1 MGNTKVVVKEA
12 TQKPQPEVQQPIS
25 ISSVTATKVNE
36 LTVTFANAVGSPSAI
51 TFAVK
56 KGNSAVETASTKWS
70 DDKTSVV
77 IKTVAKM
84 TKGTYTVTAK
94 DGETETTG
102 SAEVVAQYVASIEIL
117 NNVALTGTHK
127 FSTTGGAIEGG
138 ECYVYYDVLD
148 QYGESLRSSTSIEWS
163 TSTAKP
169 TDKRTEGKLILTRSD
184 QKAFTYGE
192 QIYVTGVY
200 GKTGVSVT
208 KTLTIGA
215 KQSLDTVEV
224 VGFAKKGTNTLLTSL
239 PAGFKT
245 GAYYMLFTVK
255 DQNGNAMSVE
265 KDYLASGDTQV
276 TFVSDNVLVVKEIK
290 DGETIVNI
298 DGTDYKAVL
307 VTPGQNVD
315 KGGEVTITAI
325 ANKTGKKTECKLVV
339 GNAQILKSFTMS
351 APDGVVA
358 DGETV
363 EIPFVA
369 LDQDGKDITAFTTLA
384 NQTDFSNLTL
394 NSSEGV
400 LYLEE
405 QNDGTAKLK
414 YADSKTRWGSDSADG
429 IDRPISLTSVVVGGD
444 TSNLM
449 IYVSDKARPDAIKD
463 VDMSSVLVEGGSIK
477 YTLSDFTF
485 LDQYGREIKG
495 FSRPDSDD
503 RFENANRGYVKDNGF
518 FAAAASGN
526 IIGGT
531 DFDKYAFGIKVE
543 YKGNANYLTTDTVAD
558 TLNTKKLSDVIYD
571 ETANIMDSNGILTR
585 KATGKTLVTS
595 SGAVTA
601 STDNQ
606 TVKFTIV
613 KQKQVA
619 NSQLEEV
626 STAKTKS
633 FKIVNINK
641 VSSFE
646 IKDLKKQ
653 FVPTDVSGSAN
664 LFIYN
669 GSSLTSTEFN
679 NAVSAGAIDNDHT
692 QTVKV
697 VGKFNGETVE
707 VPHSYYTIQGS
718 KLGSAT
724 NADGTIAESAKTEN
738 GHKLTVVTTNADK
751 FAYKDL
757 YDANSSNGT
766 RKDTTDTIVATIY
779 SRTNTKLD
787 VAKKTLTISDAKPS
801 ATTIKAGDAYTYLP
815 TDTKI
820 GSISTGSA
828 GLLNVNV
835 TVTNG
840 DAKNNLPGSE
850 AEKFFTEY
858 GPKGFKVVD
867 QYDVDIT
874 DSVESADKLTFKV
887 SNAVENASGYA
898 DNNFTVN
905 SNDSKN
911 ASITGAELGDKF
923 TLTVTADYNGAVS
936 KNITITV
943 GADRSAFVSSNAAGN
958 SYKNQLVKN
967 WLEPQRTAGLG
978 N

>member
-1 MGNTKVVVKEA
+1 MVKAVE
-12 TQKPQPEVQQPIS
+12 QKPDQPDVQQPIS

-56 KGNSAVETASTKWS
+56 KGNSAVETASTTWS

-77 IKTVAKM
+77 IRTVAKM

-127 FSTTGGAIEGG
+127 FSTGGAIEGG

-169 TDKRTEGKLILTRSD
+169 TDKRSEGKLILTRSD
-184 QKAFTYGE
+184 EKAFTYGE

-208 KTLTIGA
+208 KTLTIGS
-215 KQSLDTVEV
+215 KQALDTVEV

-239 PAGFKT
+239 PSGFKT

-265 KDYLASGDTQV
+265 NNYLASGDTQV

-325 ANKTGKKTECKLVV
+325 ANKTGKKTECKLIV

-358 DGETV
+358 DGEIV

-369 LDQDGKDITAFTTLA
+369 LDQNGEDIKDFTTLA
-384 NQTDFSNLTL
+384 SQTDFSNLTL
-394 NSSEGV
+394 NASEGY

-414 YADSKTRWGSDSADG
+414 YADSSKLDWANDSADG
-429 IDRPISLTSVVVGGD
+429 IDRPVSLTSVVVGGD

-463 VDMSSVLVEGGSIK
+463 VDMSSVLVEGGEIK

-495 FSRPDSDD
+495 FDRDDSDD
-503 RFENANRGYVKDNGF
+503 RFANANRGYVKDNGF

-531 DFDKYAFGIKVE
+531 DYSGYSFGVKVE
-543 YKGNANYLTTDTVAD
+543 YKGNTKYLTTVDAAD
-558 TLNTKKLSDVIYD
+558 TLNAANTSAVIKD
-571 ETANIMDSNGILTR
+571 ESGV
-585 KATGKTLVTS
+585 ATGKTLVTS

-613 KQKQVA
+613 KQKTG
-619 NSQLEEV
+619 SQLEEV

-669 GSSLTSTEFN
+669 GSVTKTLLNT
-679 NAVSAGAIDNDHT
+679 AVTAGAIDSDHT

-697 VGKFNGETVE
+697 VGKFNGESVE
-707 VPHSYYTIQGS
+707 IPHSYYTIQGN
-718 KLGSAT
+718 KLGSDK
-724 NADGTIAESAKTEN
+724 NADGEIIESDNSED
-738 GHKLTVVTTNADK
+738 GHKLTVVATNADK

-779 SRTNTKLD
+779 NNNGDKLD
-787 VAKKTLTISDAKPS
+787 VTKKTLTISDNNPA

-815 TDTKI
+815 DETRI
-820 GSISTGSA
+820 GWVATGSSL
-828 GLLNVNV
+828 GYLNVGVN
-835 TVTNG
+835 VTNG
-840 DAKNNLPGSE
+840 DDKYNLPDSE
-850 AEKFFTEY
+850 AEKFFVDY
-858 GPKGFKVVD
+858 GPNGFKVFD

-874 DSVESADKLTFKV
+874 SVVENDDKLTFKV

-905 SNDSKN
+905 SNDSCLTY
-911 ASITGAELGDKF
+911 ITGAELGDKF
-923 TLTVTADYNGAVS
+923 TLTVTADWNGTAS
-936 KNITITV
+936 KDITITV
-943 GADRSAFVSSNAAGN
+943 GADYCAFISSNSNGN
-958 SYKNQLVKN
+958 FYRDYLVKTY
-967 WLEPQRTAGLG
+967 LEPQRTAGLG

>member
-12 TQKPQPEVQQPIS
+12 AQKPQPEVQQPIS
-25 ISSVTATKVNE
+25 ISSVSATKVNE

-51 TFAVK
+51 TFSVK

-77 IKTVAKM
+77 IRTVAKM

-239 PAGFKT
+239 PAGFKEK
-245 GAYYMLFTVK
+245 AYYMLFTVK
-255 DQNGNAMSVE
+255 DQNGNSMSVE
-265 KDYLASGDTQV
+265 NEYLKSGDTQV

-414 YADSKTRWGSDSADG
+414 YADSKTRWESDSADG

-463 VDMSSVLVEGGSIK
+463 VDMSSVLVEGGEIK

-495 FSRPDSDD
+495 FSRDDSND
-503 RFENANRGYVKDNGF
+503 RFANANRGYVKDNGF
-518 FAAAASGN
+518 FKAAASGTQ
-526 IIGGT
+526 IGGT
-531 DFDKYAFGIKVE
+531 DYSGYSFGVKVE
-543 YKGNANYLTTDTVAD
+543 YKGNANYLTTVDTPN
-558 TLNTKKLSDVIYD
+558 TLNAANTSAVIKD
-571 ETANIMDSNGILTR
+571 ESGV
-585 KATGKTLVTS
+585 ATGKTLVTS

-613 KQKQVA
+613 KQKTG
-619 NSQLEEV
+619 SQLEEV

-653 FVPTDVSGSAN
+653 FVGTDASDYAN
-664 LFIYN
+664 LYLAK
-669 GSSLTSTEFN
+669 GAFN
-679 NAVSAGAIDNDHT
+679 KTTLESAVTLDKGIDPVHI

-697 VGKFNGETVE
+697 VGKFNGESVTI
-707 VPHSYYTIQGS
+707 PHGYYTIKGD
-718 KLGSAT
+718 KVGSAVSGS
-724 NADGTIAESAKTEN
+724 AIAESAKTED
-738 GHKLTVVTTNADK
+738 GHKLTKVTTDASK
-751 FAYKDL
+751 LAYKDL
-757 YDANSSNGT
+757 YDANSASGT

-779 SRTNTKLD
+779 SRDNIKLD
-787 VAKKTLTISDAKPS
+787 VAKKTLTISDANS
-801 ATTIKAGDAYTYLP
+801 AATTIKAGDAYTYLP
-815 TDTKI
+815 TNTKI
-820 GSISTGSA
+820 GSVVTGSSI
-828 GLLNVNV
+828 GYLNVNV
-835 TVTNG
+835 TVAHG
-840 DAKNNLPGSE
+840 DANNNLPGSE

-874 DSVESADKLTFKV
+874 DDVVSAGKLTFKV

-905 SNDSKN
+905 SNDSVN
-911 ASITGAELGDKF
+911 AYITGAELGDKF
-923 TLTVTADYNGAVS
+923 TLTVTADQNGAVS
-936 KNITITV
+936 KDITITV

>member
-56 KGNSAVETASTKWS
+56 KGNSAVETASTTWS

-77 IKTVAKM
+77 IRTVAKM

-127 FSTTGGAIEGG
+127 FSATGGAIEGG

-208 KTLTIGA
+208 KTLTIGS
-215 KQSLDTVEV
+215 KQALDTVEV

-239 PAGFKT
+239 PAGFKS

-255 DQNGNAMSVE
+255 DQNGNSMSVE
-265 KDYLASGDTQV
+265 NEYLKSGDTQV

-298 DGTDYKAVL
+298 DGTDYKAVV

-325 ANKTGKKTECKLVV
+325 ANKTGKKTECKLIV

-369 LDQDGKDITAFTTLA
+369 LDQDGKDITDFTTLA

-394 NSSEGV
+394 NSSEGA

-414 YADSKTRWGSDSADG
+414 YADSKLDWANDSADG
-429 IDRPISLTSVVVGGD
+429 IDRPVSLTSVVVGGD

-495 FSRPDSDD
+495 FSRDDSND
-503 RFENANRGYVKDNGF
+503 RFANANRGYVKDNGF

-531 DFDKYAFGIKVE
+531 DFSGYSFGVKVE
-543 YKGNANYLTTDTVAD
+543 YKGNTKYLTTVDEPN
-558 TLNTKKLSDVIYD
+558 TLNAAKATNTSAVIKD
-571 ETANIMDSNGILTR
+571 ESGV
-585 KATGKTLVTS
+585 ATGKTLVTS

-613 KQKQVA
+613 KQKTG
-619 NSQLEEV
+619 SQLEEV

-633 FKIVNINK
+633 FKIVNIKK

-664 LFIYN
+664 LFIHN
-669 GSSLTSTEFN
+669 GTLSNAMFN
-679 NAVSAGAIDNDHT
+679 AAVTPGAIDDGHI

-697 VGKFNGETVE
+697 VGKFNGESVE
-707 VPHSYYTIQGS
+707 IPHSYYTIQGD
-718 KLGSAT
+718 KLGSDK
-724 NADGTIAESAKTEN
+724 NADGEIIASDNTED
-738 GHKLTVVTTNADK
+738 GHKLTVVATNAKK

-779 SRTNTKLD
+779 DNNGVKFD
-787 VAKKTLTISDAKPS
+787 VTKKTLTISDANSS

-815 TDTKI
+815 TNTRV
-820 GSISTGSA
+820 GSLVTGSSL
-828 GLLNVNV
+828 GYLNVNV

-840 DAKNNLPGSE
+840 DANMNLPGSE
-850 AEKFFTEY
+850 AEKFFADY

-874 DSVESADKLTFKV
+874 DDVVRAGKLTFKV

-905 SNDSKN
+905 SNDSVN
-911 ASITGAELGDKF
+911 AYITGAELGDKF
-923 TLTVTADYNGAVS
+923 TLTVTADKNGTAS
-936 KNITITV
+936 KDIKITV

-958 SYKNQLVKN
+958 SYKNWLVKTY
-967 WLEPQRTAGLG
+967 LEPQRTAGLG

>member
-127 FSTTGGAIEGG
+127 FSATSGAIEGG

-148 QYGESLRSSTSIEWS
+148 QYGDSLRSSTSIEWS

-200 GKTGVSVT
+200 GKTGVSIT
-208 KTLTIGA
+208 KTLTIGS
-215 KQSLDTVEV
+215 KQALDTVEV

-239 PAGFKT
+239 PSGFKT

-255 DQNGNAMSVE
+255 DQNGNSMSVE
-265 KDYLASGDTQV
+265 NEYLKAGDTQV

-369 LDQDGKDITAFTTLA
+369 LDQDGKNITAFTTLA

-414 YADSKTRWGSDSADG
+414 YADSKTRWESDSADG

-463 VDMSSVLVEGGSIK
+463 VDMSSVLVEGGEIK

-518 FAAAASGN
+518 FAAAASGS

-543 YKGNANYLTTDTVAD
+543 YKGNANYLTTDAGTD
-558 TLNTKKLSDVIYD
+558 TLSTTKLSDVIYD

-664 LFIYN
+664 LFIHN
-669 GSSLTSTEFN
+669 GTLTNAMFN
-679 NAVSAGAIDNDHT
+679 AAVTPGAIDSDHT

-697 VGKFNGETVE
+697 VGKVNGEIVE
-707 VPHSYYTIQGS
+707 IPHSYYTIQGS
-718 KLGSAT
+718 KLGSDKD
-724 NADGTIAESAKTEN
+724 ADGKIIESDKTED
-738 GHKLTVVTTNADK
+738 GHKLNVVATNADK

-779 SRTNTKLD
+779 SRNNTKLD
-787 VAKKTLTISDAKPS
+787 VAKKTLTISDANS
-801 ATTIKAGDAYTYLP
+801 AATTIKAGDAYTYLP
-815 TDTKI
+815 TDTTI
-820 GSISTGSA
+820 GLISRGSA
-828 GLLNVNV
+828 GLLNVDV

-874 DSVESADKLTFKV
+874 SSVESDDKLTFKV

-905 SNDSKN
+905 SNDSVN
-911 ASITGAELGDKF
+911 AYITGAELGDKF
-923 TLTVTADYNGAVS
+923 TLTVTADKNGAVS

-943 GADRSAFVSSNAAGN
+943 GADRHAYVSSNAAGN

>member
-1 MGNTKVVVKEA
+1 MVKEA
-12 TQKPQPEVQQPIS
+12 AQKPQPEVKQPIS

-56 KGNSAVETASTKWS
+56 KGNSAVETASTTWS

-77 IKTVAKM
+77 IRTVAKM

-245 GAYYMLFTVK
+245 GAYYMLFSVK

-265 KDYLASGDTQV
+265 NDYLASGDTQV

-384 NQTDFSNLTL
+384 SQTDFSNLTL
-394 NSSEGV
+394 NSSEGA

-414 YADSKTRWGSDSADG
+414 YADSKSDWSNDSADG

-495 FSRPDSDD
+495 FDRDDSND
-503 RFENANRGYVKDNGF
+503 RFANANRGYVKDNGF
-518 FAAAASGN
+518 FKAAASGN

-531 DFDKYAFGIKVE
+531 DYSGYSFGVKVE
-543 YKGNANYLTTDTVAD
+543 YKGAAKYLDTKDNPNADLNATDTYA
-558 TLNTKKLSDVIYD
+558 VIKD
-571 ETANIMDSNGILTR
+571 ESGV
-585 KATGKTLVTS
+585 ATGKTLVTS

-613 KQKQVA
+613 KQKTTGTDP
-619 NSQLEEV
+619 QLEEV

-653 FVPTDVSGSAN
+653 FVSTEVSNSAN
-664 LFIYN
+664 LFIHN
-669 GSSLTSTEFN
+669 GPLTNAMFN
-679 NAVSAGAIDNDHT
+679 AAVTPSAIAIDTAHT

-697 VGKFNGETVE
+697 VGKFNGESVE
-707 VPHSYYTIQGS
+707 IPHNYYTIEGS
-718 KLGSAT
+718 KLGSAKDA
-724 NADGTIAESAKTEN
+724 NGEIIASDNTED
-738 GHKLTVVTTNADK
+738 GHKLTAVATNADK

-766 RKDTTDTIVATIY
+766 RKDTTDTIKATIY
-779 SRTNTKLD
+779 DRSGANVID
-787 VAKKTLTISDAKPS
+787 VAKKTLTISDANPA

-815 TDTKI
+815 TNTTI
-820 GSISTGSA
+820 GSVSGGSSA
-828 GLLNVNV
+828 GLLNVDV

-840 DAKNNLPGSE
+840 DDKYNLPDSE
-850 AEKFFTEY
+850 AEKFFADY

-874 DSVESADKLTFKV
+874 DAATFTFKV

-905 SNDSKN
+905 SNDSVN

-923 TLTVTADYNGAVS
+923 TLTVTADYNGSVS
-936 KNITITV
+936 KDITITV
-943 GADRSAFVSSNAAGN
+943 GADRHAFVSSNANAN
-958 SYKNQLVKN
+958 YYRDHLVKN
-967 WLEPQRTAGLG
+967 YLEKQRTAGLG

>member
-12 TQKPQPEVQQPIS
+12 AQKPKPEVQQPIS
-25 ISSVTATKVNE
+25 ISSVSATKVNE

-51 TFAVK
+51 TFSVK

-117 NNVALTGTHK
+117 NTVALTGTHK
-127 FSTTGGAIEGG
+127 FSATGGAIEGG

-148 QYGESLRSSTSIEWS
+148 QYGDSLRSSTSIEWS

-224 VGFAKKGTNTLLTSL
+224 IGFAKKGTNTLLTSL

-369 LDQDGKDITAFTTLA
+369 LDQDGKNITAFTTLA

-414 YADSKTRWGSDSADG
+414 YADTKKTRWESDSADG

-495 FSRPDSDD
+495 FSRDDSHD
-503 RFENANRGYVKDNGF
+503 RFANANRGYVKDNGF

-531 DFDKYAFGIKVE
+531 DYSGYSFGVKVE
-543 YKGNANYLTTDTVAD
+543 YKGNTKYLTTVDAAN
-558 TLNTKKLSDVIYD
+558 TLNAANTSAVIKD
-571 ETANIMDSNGILTR
+571 ESGV
-585 KATGKTLVTS
+585 ATGKTLVTS

-613 KQKQVA
+613 KQKTG
-619 NSQLEEV
+619 SQLEEV

-653 FVPTDVSGSAN
+653 FVGTDASDYAN
-664 LFIYN
+664 LYLAKGTFDKTTLE
-669 GSSLTSTEFN
+669 S
-679 NAVSAGAIDNDHT
+679 AVTLGDGIDKAHT
-692 QTVKV
+692 QTVEV
-697 VGKFNGETVE
+697 VGKFNGESVTI
-707 VPHSYYTIQGS
+707 PHGYYTIKGD
-718 KLGSAT
+718 KMGSAVSGS
-724 NADGTIAESAKTEN
+724 AIAESAKTEA
-738 GHKLTVVTTNADK
+738 GHKLTTVTTDASK
-751 FAYKDL
+751 LAYKDL
-757 YDANSSNGT
+757 YDANSASGT

-779 SRTNTKLD
+779 SNNGEKLD
-787 VAKKTLTISDAKPS
+787 VAKKTLTISDANPA

-820 GSISTGSA
+820 GSISAGSA

-840 DAKNNLPGSE
+840 DAKYNLPDSE
-850 AEKFFTEY
+850 AEKFFTDY

-867 QYDVDIT
+867 QYGVDIT
-874 DSVESADKLTFKV
+874 DAVEAAGKLTFKV

-905 SNDSKN
+905 SNDSVN

-923 TLTVTADYNGAVS
+923 TLTVTADQNGTAS

-943 GADRSAFVSSNAAGN
+943 GADRSAYVSSDAAGN
-958 SYKNQLVKN
+958 NYKNHLVKDY
-967 WLEPQRTAGLG
+967 LEKQRTAGLG

>member
-1 MGNTKVVVKEA
+1 MVKAVE
-12 TQKPQPEVQQPIS
+12 QKPKPEVQQPIS
-25 ISSVTATKVNE
+25 ISSVSATKVNE

-51 TFAVK
+51 TFSVK

-117 NNVALTGTHK
+117 NTVALTGTHK
-127 FSTTGGAIEGG
+127 FSATSGAIEGG

-148 QYGESLRSSTSIEWS
+148 QYGDSLRSSTSIEWS

-224 VGFAKKGTNTLLTSL
+224 IGFAKKGTNTLLTSL

-245 GAYYMLFTVK
+245 GAYYMLFSVK

-369 LDQDGKDITAFTTLA
+369 LDQDGKNITAFTTLA

-394 NSSEGV
+394 NSSEGA

-405 QNDGTAKLK
+405 QNDGTAKLL
-414 YADSKTRWGSDSADG
+414 YADSKYAWSNDSADG

-495 FSRPDSDD
+495 FNRPDSTD

-518 FAAAASGN
+518 FKAAASGTV
-526 IIGGT
+526 IGGT
-531 DFDKYAFGIKVE
+531 DYSGYAFGVKVE
-543 YKGNANYLTTDTVAD
+543 YKGNTKYLTTNTATN
-558 TLNTKKLSDVIYD
+558 TLNAENTSAVIYD
-571 ETANIMDSNGILTR
+571 AAANAAGQ
-585 KATGKTLVTS
+585 TLVTS
-595 SGAVTA
+595 SGAVAA

-613 KQKQVA
+613 KQKTGY
-619 NSQLEEV
+619 QLEEV

-633 FKIVNINK
+633 FKIVNIDK

-646 IKDLKKQ
+646 IKNLKKQ
-653 FVPTDVSGSAN
+653 YVPTAVSDSAN
-664 LFIYN
+664 LFIHN
-669 GSSLTSTEFN
+669 GTTLNSAAFN
-679 NAVSAGAIDNDHT
+679 QVVSASAIDSEHI

-697 VGKFNGETVE
+697 VGKFNGETVD

-718 KLGSAT
+718 KLGSDKG
-724 NADGTIAESAKTEN
+724 ADGKIIESDKTAD
-738 GHKLTVVTTNADK
+738 GHKLNVVAANADS

-779 SRTNTKLD
+779 SRTNAKLD

-820 GSISTGSA
+820 GSISAGSA